1 MNGASDQS
9 ERSEAKRCVASERSE
24 RCERTKVASD
34 QVANALNRV
43 TILVRDN
50 LSQRLVYLKIGET
63 IISAQKK
70 QVTRGHNIVAEGW
83 SGASNPQPHSNH
95 TPNPPSAHS
104 HTNNINC
111 SIKNTCF
118 LRFQLKRDNSSV
130 TDGRTKPPI
139 ELRVRN

>member
-1 MNGASDQS
+1 MSEPINGAREHSKA
-9 ERSEAKRCVASERSE
+9 ERRQASERSE

-83 SGASNPQPHSNH
+83 AGASNPHLHPM
-95 TPNPPSAHS
+95 PP
-104 HTNNINC
+104 TNTH
-111 SIKNTCF
+111 KKH
-118 LRFQLKRDNSSV
+118 LKRLFFHFSTCALL
-130 TDGRTKPPI
+130 TDGRTNRQTNGRTKPII